1 MMKKDTTE
9 KINRLT
15 RITDVDYPQSKEDIW
30 DLMEDKLT
38 KSAHEDEKIR
48 RLSFQKWAI
57 AASIAIL
64 LGIGS
69 FMKFYQVE
77 YSTLAGQ
84 QYTAQLPDGSTVE
97 LNGQSSL
104 QYHPFW
110 WKMDR
115 SLKFEGEAYF
125 EVEKGKR
132 FSVESKNGVTTVL
145 GTSFNIYARDT
156 NYEVNCLTGKVK
168 VEVPDGQQQIIY
180 PNQQVKLENNQL
192 QVSDVNAD
200 HSTDWRNQNFIF
212 TSATLKRVF
221 REIEIAY
228 NVSIKIQGDETLVY
242 SGSFEKLDNIEEVLT
257 IVCIPLNLNFEKQS
271 PGNYLIKSNE

>member
-1 MMKKDTTE
+1 M
-9 KINRLT
+9 
-15 RITDVDYPQSKEDIW
+15 
-30 DLMEDKLT
+30 
-38 KSAHEDEKIR
+38 
-48 RLSFQKWAI
+48 
-57 AASIAIL
+57 
-64 LGIGS
+64 
-69 FMKFYQVE
+69 
-77 YSTLAGQ
+77 
-84 QYTAQLPDGSTVE
+84 
-97 LNGQSSL
+97 
-104 QYHPFW
+104 
-110 WKMDR
+110 
-115 SLKFEGEAYF
+115 
-125 EVEKGKR
+125 EKGKR

-242 SGSFEKLDNIEEVLT
+242 SGSFEKLDNIEEVL
-257 IVCIPLNLNFEKQS
+257 IV
-271 PGNYLIKSNE
+271 